1 MRMFKVL
8 SDEEVA
14 QICSQLEN
22 LQWQDGKETAIGG
35 AKDIKNNQQITLRD
49 PGFKSIAELIN
60 KKIMDKQSSLRSY
73 AYPRV
78 VVGMRANR
86 YSEGQTYGWHVDF
99 SHMDGYRT
107 DMSFT
112 LFLADPDSYEGGGLE
127 ITHGQYKTSVKG
139 KPGEMVIYSTGLL
152 HQVAPVTKGVRT
164 CIVGWINS
172 FIPIEECRAALFT
185 MAMNNAK
192 LKKELGDREEIK
204 QINYAYFQLQRYLS
218 D

>member
-1 MRMFKVL
+1 MRMFRVL

-14 QICSQLEN
+14 QVRKQLEP
-22 LQWQDGKETAIGG
+22 LKWQDGRETALGG
-35 AKDIKNNQQITLRD
+35 AKDIKNNEQITLKD
-49 PGFKSIAELIN
+49 PGFKKIAQLIQQ
-60 KKIMDKQSSLRSY
+60 KIMDKQSPIRSY

-78 VVGMRANR
+78 LVGMRANR
-86 YSEGQTYGWHVDF
+86 YGVGQTYGWHVDF

-112 LFLADPDSYEGGGLE
+112 LFLAEPDSYEGGGLE

-139 KPGEMVIYSTGLL
+139 KPGEMVIYPTGLL

-172 FIPIEECRAALFT
+172 FVPIEECRAALFT
-185 MAMNNAK
+185 LAINNAK

-204 QINYAYFQLQRYLS
+204 QMNYAYFQLQRFLS